1 MPEMSADD
9 PIYKRGG
16 YYIGVVRHTWTPSH
30 FGLNDFQWKMF
41 SLDVALTGQASD
53 ALHNMRQKRHWM
65 TAMEWLSSYD
75 MWYLADGG
83 YSRICFDF
91 DTQKLFLAS
100 ESSSRAKALWK
111 QHGELIAA
119 AECRAAI
126 AEGI

>member
-1 MPEMSADD
+1 
-9 PIYKRGG
+9 
-16 YYIGVVRHTWTPSH
+16 
-30 FGLNDFQWKMF
+30 MF
-41 SLDVALTGQASD
+41 SLDVALTEQASD
-53 ALHNMRQKRHWM
+53 AFLNMRQKRHWM

-83 YSRICFDF
+83 CSSICFDF

-111 QHGELIAA
+111 RHGELIAA
-119 AECRAAI
+119 VEAECRAAI